1 VKAVVKSE
9 VNRDGFLASVFYD
22 EKEIN
27 DEKEIDDDLET
38 DLSRA
43 VNDAIARK
51 DPEKYIE
58 KFVVNPVF
66 GECQFCMT
74 EMAESYAIP
83 IQAIK
88 AAFWNLYKKQTFK
101 YLRKYTVEVIDGRV
115 LEFVVF
121 KTKDSIDFDN
131 EQNVIPSE
139 SNAVLEESSAAPGE
153 TKNSEIESP
162 LSLDEQMQR
171 LEHALEIF
179 IQNFVY
185 GECQLCITDMAQL
198 FNTHTQR
205 IRDVFFELFKKRKI
219 KYNTETI
226 NLFDG
231 RNLEFAIVK
240 GKDSLMFNH
249 NTEFKDVIANEINSI
264 AQSGMD
270 EFQKD
275 MKPYFAAKPRVI
287 KFFPADVDYKVD
299 CMVKLTFSKSYK

>member
-1 VKAVVKSE
+1 MKKVKVFQRISDFESFINSPKVDILSYDVKAVVKSE

-22 EKEIN
+22 EKEF
-27 DEKEIDDDLET
+27 DEEL
-38 DLSRA
+38 
-43 VNDAIARK
+43 V
-51 DPEKYIE
+51 DP
-58 KFVVNPVF
+58 
-66 GECQFCMT
+66 
-74 EMAESYAIP
+74 
-83 IQAIK
+83 
-88 AAFWNLYKKQTFK
+88 
-101 YLRKYTVEVIDGRV
+101 
-115 LEFVVF
+115 
-121 KTKDSIDFDN
+121 
-131 EQNVIPSE
+131 
-139 SNAVLEESSAAPGE
+139 
-153 TKNSEIESP
+153 KNSKIESP
-162 LSLDEQMQR
+162 PSLDEQMQH
-171 LEHALEIF
+171 LEQALEIF

-226 NLFDG
+226 NLFEG
-231 RNLEFAIVK
+231 RYLEFAIVK

-275 MKPYFAAKPRVI
+275 MKPYLAAKPRVI